1 MLSDKPSGL
10 LIQGRFNPGITI
22 VSRQVVYEH
31 RSHTIQGPLWFYK
44 PGGIYIGFFGT
55 NVCGLIRLVVY
66 DLKGL
71 TMQGPLY
78 MVLQDRCL
86 TMQGPLWCYKTVVY
100 EYMGL
105 IIRER
110 AKLTFLV

>member
-1 MLSDKPSGL
+1 M
-10 LIQGRFNPGITI
+10 
-22 VSRQVVYEH
+22 H
-31 RSHTIQGPLWFYK
+31 RVFWDQ
-44 PGGIYIGFFGT
+44 
-55 NVCGLIRLVVY
+55 CGLIRLVVY

-71 TMQGPLY
+71 VIQGLLWPY
-78 MVLQDRCL
+78 KTGVLQCRDDCGVIR
-86 TMQGPLWCYKTVVY
+86 PVVY